1 MTAQS
6 LILPTTDGAELRRW
20 GFAAAFVVSAHIA
33 AVGAYF
39 FLAPEEDAGGA
50 DIPAVFVDMTQ
61 TPSSSPSIDDST
73 PGEVANDAPDTPKP
87 TEEAKPEVADPVEKV
102 EVPNDVTLPVPEPK
116 AEEKKEEEQQ
126 VHQVQAAPPRS
137 ETVGPERQASAPQ
150 GSNASRDALKRW
162 NHLVSARLQ
171 QNKRYPAAAAH
182 GEQGTVA
189 FTFVVDAQGKILSQR
204 VLRSSGYP
212 ALDEE
217 AMAMLKRAQ
226 PLPAFL
232 PTMTQPTM
240 EVNTSIGYTV
250 AR

>member
-6 LILPTTDGAELRRW
+6 LILPAHDGAELRRW
-20 GFAAAFVVSAHIA
+20 ALAAAVAFVVH
-33 AVGAYF
+33 VGAVAGYMF
-39 FLAPEEDAGGA
+39 VAPEEDEGA
-50 DIPAVFVDMTQ
+50 SDTPAVFVDLTPM
-61 TPSSSPSIDDST
+61 PSSSPSIADLA
-73 PGEVANDAPDTPKP
+73 PGQEAPDAIQTPKP
-87 TEEAKPEVADPVEKV
+87 TEEVKPEVADPIEKV
-102 EVPNDVTLPVPEPK
+102 EAPAEVTLPTPEPK
-116 AEEKKEEEQQ
+116 AEEKKQEEQQ
-126 VHQVQAAPPRS
+126 AASTAAAPPRA
-137 ETVGPERQASAPQ
+137 ETVGPERPAAAPQ
-150 GSNASRDALKRW
+150 GSNASRNALLRW

-171 QNKRYPAAAAH
+171 QHKRYPAAAH

-189 FTFVVDAQGKILSQR
+189 FAFVVDAQGKILSQR
-204 VLRSSGYP
+204 ILRSSGYP

-240 EVNTSIGYTV
+240 EVNSSIGYTV